1 MKNFKSKYI
10 PALAIMSSLILAGC
24 SDDDDDKD
32 VVTPEPEVVV
42 PVNVSYEVT
51 ITNLTNAQP
60 LSPVAVV
67 LHDTGSLWTIGE
79 SASTALE
86 TMAEGGD
93 NSELLALEIVNASV
107 SGSAPLGSGSTETLT
122 VTIEDQTDAMLSLAT
137 MLVNTNDAFTGL
149 SNIDLSG
156 LSVGDTWSAYTS
168 VYDAGTESNS
178 EAQGTIPGPADGGT
192 GFEAERDDVDF
203 VGMHSGVVSMDD
215 GLATSVLTEAHRFD
229 NPAAYIM
236 IKRTE

>member
-1 MKNFKSKYI
+1 MNSKYSNIKSKSLL
-10 PALAIMSSLILAGC
+10 ALVIASSLIISGC
-24 SDDDDDKD
+24 SDDDDDE
-32 VVTPEPEVVV
+32 VTPVTPE

-51 ITNLTNAQP
+51 VTNLTNAQP
-60 LSPVAVV
+60 LSPIAVV

-86 TMAEGGD
+86 TMAESGN

-107 SGSAPLGSGSTETLT
+107 SSEAPLGSGGTEVLT

-156 LSVGDTWSAYTS
+156 LEVGDTWSTYTS
-168 VYDAGTESNS
+168 VYDAGTEGNS
-178 EAQGTIPGPADGGT
+178 EAEGTIPGPADGGT

-203 VGMHSGVVSMDD
+203 VGMHSGVVSIDD
-215 GLATSVLTEAHRFD
+215 GLATSVLTQAHKFD

-236 IKRTE
+236 IKRME

>member
-51 ITNLTNAQP
+51 VTNLTNAQP
-60 LSPVAVV
+60 LSPVTVV

-93 NSELLALEIVNASV
+93 NSELLALEIVTASV
-107 SGSAPLGSGSTETLT
+107 SGAAPLGSGATETLT

-137 MLVNTNDAFTGL
+137 MLVNTNDGFTGL

-156 LSVGDTWSAYTS
+156 LSVGDTWSSYTS
-168 VYDAGTESNS
+168 VYDAGTEGNS
-178 EAQGTIPGPADGGT
+178 EAEGTIPGPADGGT

-215 GLATSVLTEAHRFD
+215 GLATSVLTQAHKFD
-229 NPAAYIM
+229 NPAAYVV
-236 IKRTE
+236 IKRME